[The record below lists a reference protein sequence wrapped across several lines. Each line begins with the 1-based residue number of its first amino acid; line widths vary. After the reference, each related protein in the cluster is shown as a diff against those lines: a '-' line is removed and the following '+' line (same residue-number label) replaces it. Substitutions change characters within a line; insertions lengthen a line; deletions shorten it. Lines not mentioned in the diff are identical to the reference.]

1 MLFSAFRMNESDF
14 NKYESAAERLAD
26 DLGLDESEHISLAE
40 TLEELNKQNQFVQRL
55 AYQVVNEI
63 KYFKRN

>member
-1 MLFSAFRMNESDF
+1 MNESDF

-26 DLGLDESEHISLAE
+26 DLGLDESEHLSLAE
-40 TLEELNKQNQFVQRL
+40 TFRELNEQNQFAQRL